1 MSTPF
6 SVIIPTHNQAPALQQ
21 HLPVILKQDYD
32 DFEVIVVDI
41 SSTDE
46 TKDVL
51 ENLELQ
57 HPNLRHTR
65 TPQTARDISLERLA
79 LTLGIRS
86 ARHEWIVITHADCEP
101 ATDRWLQCLNAQIKE
116 SKELLIGVAKYDE
129 SRRTWF
135 DRKVG
140 FFRLWNTLAN
150 IRHINGGHAAMRADG
165 CNMALRKTTFLE
177 SDGFGSH
184 LNLLTGA
191 EELLANRLS
200 KPKNT
205 AVVVDAD
212 ALVVEDR
219 LAEHRLWKQQRVFY
233 METRKHQKNTFLY
246 RTKLNMRM
254 LSFWLLFL
262 LAIGTYPVLLYFY
275 PEEEMATSII
285 AILVLLL
292 FLIYNI
298 IALHNLNRFAHAI
311 GYEHGFH
318 ITGFLFTLMLP
329 FWNISAWI
337 SHCLAPESEFNK
349 KFV

>member
-6 SVIIPTHNQAPALQQ
+6 SIIIPTHNQAPALQQ
-21 HLPVILKQDYD
+21 HLPVILEQDYD
-32 DFEVIVVDI
+32 EFEVIVVDV

-46 TKDVL
+46 TKEVL
-51 ENLELQ
+51 ESLELQ

-101 ATDRWLQCLNAQIKE
+101 ATNRWLQCLNAQINE

-150 IRHINGGHAAMRADG
+150 LQHIRSGHAAVRADG
-165 CNMALRKTTFLE
+165 CNIALRKTLFLD

-200 KPKNT
+200 KPNNT
-205 AVVVDAD
+205 AVVDDAD

-233 METRKHQKNTFLY
+233 METRKYQKNTFLY
-246 RTKLNMRM
+246 RTKQNLTM
-254 LSFWLLFL
+254 LLYWMMILIT
-262 LAIGTYPVLLYFY
+262 IGIYPVLHYFY
-275 PEEEMATSII
+275 PEEEIAISII
-285 AILVLLL
+285 ATLLL
-292 FLIYNI
+292 LLLVTYNI
-298 IALHNLNRFAHAI
+298 LSLRSLNRSAHAI
-311 GYEHGFH
+311 GYEHGFY
-318 ITGFLFTLMLP
+318 ITGFLFTLKMPL
-329 FWNISAWI
+329 WNIAAWI
-337 SHCLAPESEFNK
+337 SHRLAPESEFNK

>member
-6 SVIIPTHNQAPALQQ
+6 SIIIPTHNQAPALQQ
-21 HLPVILKQDYD
+21 HLPVILEQDYD
-32 DFEVIVVDI
+32 DFEVIVVDV

-46 TKDVL
+46 TKVVL
-51 ENLELQ
+51 ESLELQ

-86 ARHEWIVITHADCEP
+86 ACHEWIVITHADCEP
-101 ATDRWLQCLNAQIKE
+101 ATNRWLQCLDAQIKE
-116 SKELLIGVAKYDE
+116 STDLLIGVAKYDE
-129 SRRTWF
+129 SHRTWF

-140 FFRLWNTLAN
+140 FFRMWNTLAN
-150 IRHINGGHAAMRADG
+150 LQHIRSGYAAVRADG
-165 CNMALRKTTFLE
+165 CNMALRKSLFLE

-200 KPKNT
+200 KPSNT
-205 AVVVDAD
+205 AVVDDVD
-212 ALVVEDR
+212 ALVIQDR

-246 RTKLNMRM
+246 RTKQNLRM
-254 LSFWLLFL
+254 LQFWLVILM
-262 LAIGTYPVLLYFY
+262 AIGIFPMMHYIYPNGEVFLDTIAGLL
-275 PEEEMATSII
+275 
-285 AILVLLL
+285 LLLLL
-292 FLIYNI
+292 FYNH
-298 IALHNLNRFAHAI
+298 LSLRNLNRSARAI
-311 GYEHGFH
+311 GYEHDFY
-318 ITGFLFTLMLP
+318 ITGFIFTLKLP
-329 FWNISAWI
+329 LWNIAAWI
-337 SHCLAPESEFNK
+337 SHRLSPESEFSK